1 MQEELENKSVV
12 LTIKA
17 AKLTAK
23 GLAVAMRFAYQQFQ
37 KARDKP
43 GKKSMKQLR
52 KGGDLSKVEI
62 TDDNIKAF
70 DPIARKYGIRYSL
83 EKDNTGETPKWRVYF
98 RAKSSES
105 MHDAFKEFSD
115 TIFNAKEKDKDKP
128 SVRETIRDFREKL
141 AHAVRDITKNKHRGG
156 PEL

>member
-17 AKLTAK
+17 TKLTAK
-23 GLAVAMRFAYQQFQ
+23 GLAKAMQLAYTQFQ

-62 TDDNIKAF
+62 TDANIKAF

-83 EKDNTGETPKWRVYF
+83 EKDKSSETPQWRVYF

-115 TIFNAKEKDKDKP
+115 NVYNTKDKDKP
-128 SVRETIRDFREKL
+128 SVRETMRDFREKI
-141 AHAVRDITKNKHRGG
+141 AHAVRDITKHKHRGG